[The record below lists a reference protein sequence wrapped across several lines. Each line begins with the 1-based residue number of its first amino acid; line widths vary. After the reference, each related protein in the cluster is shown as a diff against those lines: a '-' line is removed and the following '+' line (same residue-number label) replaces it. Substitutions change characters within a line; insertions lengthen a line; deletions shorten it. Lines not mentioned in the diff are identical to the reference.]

1 MPADRLTASDPVVI
15 PAGTHGLAPRRKPG
29 PKRVRF
35 PVCQHCGTDAGRKNA
50 RYCSN
55 ACQAA
60 HRWKQTVAAIDSTGL
75 IGTGFAP
82 VVTARRYLRE
92 RFGRACRSCGLTDW
106 QGQPAPLLLDH
117 IDGNADNWRVENL
130 RLICP
135 NCDALTPTF
144 KNRNRGKGRY
154 SRRIRYA
161 AGKSY

>member
-1 MPADRLTASDPVVI
+1 MGRESLPAARQTPTKKVL
-15 PAGTHGLAPRRKPG
+15 RQKPG

-35 PVCQHCGTDAGRKNA
+35 PTCQHCGKDASRKNT

-60 HRWKQTVAAIDSTGL
+60 YQWQQKVSRIRSTGQ
-75 IGTGFAP
+75 IDTGFAP

-92 RFGRACRSCGLTDW
+92 SFGRVCRSCGLTEW
-106 QGQPAPLLLDH
+106 QGQPVPLVLDH
-117 IDGNADNWRVENL
+117 VDGNADNWRVENL

-144 KNRNRGKGRY
+144 RNRNKGKGRY
-154 SRRIRYA
+154 LRRQRYA
-161 AGKSY
+161 AGLSY